1 MPWGLGLRVWGF
13 DSNRLGLGVLDSL
26 TLATRAI
33 QDRSVQVGRQRKQKT
48 LSRDLALAYIRLVKL
63 CTGSGLKLD
72 FGFGGR
78 VLGLKGCII
87 EGLGF
92 GLDTIGALIN
102 RIG

>member
-1 MPWGLGLRVWGF
+1 MGTRASGLGLRLEQVGSWG
-13 DSNRLGLGVLDSL
+13 LDSL

-63 CTGSGLKLD
+63 CTGSGLKID